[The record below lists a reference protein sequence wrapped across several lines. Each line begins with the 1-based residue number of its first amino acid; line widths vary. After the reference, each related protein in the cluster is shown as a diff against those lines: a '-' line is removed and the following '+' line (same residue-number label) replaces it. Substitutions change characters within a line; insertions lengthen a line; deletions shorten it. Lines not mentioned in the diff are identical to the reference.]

1 MITRATFC
9 WQVLCFC
16 IVTQA
21 ALQAV
26 AQPPSRGSLVED
38 RAAKKLIE
46 AGDNRYEAE
55 ETAKAI
61 EIWQSVIERY
71 PRSRFRFLAHMKLGD
86 YFLNRDRSYDRA
98 RSHFEIVAQE
108 DNRDQAQRAEAT
120 MNMGICFY
128 HARNYGK
135 CFSVMRNVIESFPV
149 SPQVNQ
155 AYYYIGLGHFQLGH
169 YSRAIAALEKVG
181 TTLAD
186 EGNAQAKLEAGKRF
200 FIKIDDADLAVLDAN
215 EVVRVEA
222 KTTSGDTETV
232 NCFPVGR
239 NVRLVLGSLPT
250 RLGKPQPNNGWLE
263 VKGGDKVQ
271 TRYTD
276 EHTADKKLNVPVI
289 SEVEVVGDA
298 VVAITDGAFSETLQ
312 GVVLGKSV
320 NLRVNDPD
328 HDVSDGQDT
337 LKAVVELYRKKT
349 DEEIEAEVAALAAQ
363 QAEAESPATG
373 EEALTDDEAPQID
386 KYKRVDR
393 VEVVLTETAEL
404 PDDFGN
410 RADRVQAIVGGDPEE
425 EAAPEAADDPSVHTG
440 VFYASLP
447 LTKSETIQ
455 DNDGELQAMPGD
467 QVRLVY
473 MDERHSG
480 DGVNQLLA
488 RARCLEGNIG
498 GVRVTQATIS
508 DEELRVQTKL
518 KTADALTQIGNR
530 YKEFGLKKKADAK
543 YQQALTVC
551 EDIMSEARGLGG
563 RMLEETYVQFWH
575 IYFEMD
581 RLELAAAMCQR
592 LEREFPTSGFVDDAL
607 LQLADVARK
616 QENYR
621 RAIGI
626 YTRLVNMQES
636 QLRGEAQFGVAQC
649 YDEMA
654 NAASAQGAAQ
664 MRDRAFQE
672 YKKVF
677 DQFPESGR
685 VGEAVAEMADY
696 YYEQQDYSR
705 AIDTFE
711 TVLESH
717 PDAKFLDVILF
728 NYGRCLYRM
737 DRKPEARRRF
747 DQLIGDFPESP
758 LAPDAKQ
765 ISDALVKIQIVMF

>member
-1 MITRATFC
+1 M
-9 WQVLCFC
+9 
-16 IVTQA
+16 
-21 ALQAV
+21 V

-363 QAEAESPATG
+363 QAETESPATD

-765 ISDALVKIQIVMF
+765 ISDALVKGGF